1 MFTGWSGTARIAWPE
16 RGASLVMAA
25 ERPLSFLT
33 LYTPAGEPY
42 FCAEPVSN
50 ITNAFNLAP
59 GRDDTG
65 LIVLTRCDRSRPGC
79 SSRQNSASRAV

>member
-1 MFTGWSGTARIAWPE
+1 
-16 RGASLVMAA
+16 MAA

-65 LIVLTRCDRSRPGC
+65 LIVLAPGATIAA
-79 SSRQNSASRAV
+79 RVHFTPNLA